1 MRCAAV
7 RPMADPV
14 LTTTLL
20 FAGMALFLGLGV
32 PIAIALGGLSIGMIY
47 LFWSPMAL
55 SMVPIKAFSTASSFE
70 YVAIPLFI
78 FMAAMLQRA
87 RIADDLY
94 DTMQKFFGG
103 LRGGLAVGTI
113 VICTLFAAMAGIS
126 GAATIS
132 MGMIAIPSML
142 ARGYGK
148 DITLG
153 AIAAGGSLG
162 ILIPP
167 SVTMIVY
174 GIIANTSIGKLY
186 AGGLLPGLVIAAL
199 FCAYLIIRGRLQPE
213 ISGGRDLQ
221 RYGWPEKLRSLKGLA
236 LPLLLIVAVM
246 GSILGGVASVSEAS
260 AVGAGGAILC
270 AAILRRLTWTT
281 LREASQETLL
291 LSCMIFWII
300 IGATAMSTFYTAM
313 GASRLI
319 EGLVLGLEI
328 NRWVI
333 LIAMLS
339 ILFVMGMLL
348 DTVGIIM
355 ITVPIFVPIILK
367 LGFDPVWFGILFII
381 MMEIGFLTPPFGYNL
396 FYLRGVSPP
405 HVRMTD
411 IYRSV
416 VPFIGLML
424 IGVALCMVFPRIVLF
439 MPDLVF

>member
-1 MRCAAV
+1 M
-7 RPMADPV
+7 PDPV

-20 FAGMALFLGLGV
+20 FAGMGLFLALGV

-55 SMVPIKAFSTASSFE
+55 NMVPIKAFSTASSFE
-70 YVAIPLFI
+70 YLAIPLFI

-87 RIADDLY
+87 RVADDLY

-142 ARGYGK
+142 SRGYGK

-174 GIIANTSIGKLY
+174 GIVANTSIGKLY
-186 AGGLLPGLVIAAL
+186 AGGLMPGLVIAAL
-199 FCAYLIIRGRLQPE
+199 FCAYLILRGWLQPE
-213 ISGGRDLQ
+213 ISGGQDMQ
-221 RYGWPEKLRSLKGLA
+221 RYSWREKVASLRGLV
-236 LPLLLIVAVM
+236 LPLSLIVAVM
-246 GSILGGVASVSEAS
+246 GSILSGIASVSEAS

-270 AAILRRLTWTT
+270 AVILRRCTWTM
-281 LREASQETLL
+281 LREAAEDTLH

-328 NRWVI
+328 NRWIV

-355 ITVPIFVPIILK
+355 ITVPIFVPIVVA

-396 FYLRGVSPP
+396 FYLRGVAPP
-405 HVRMTD
+405 SIRMTD

-416 VPFIGLML
+416 IPFILLML
-424 IGVALCMVFPRIVLF
+424 AAVGLCMAAPGIVLWLPELLF
-439 MPDLVF
+439 